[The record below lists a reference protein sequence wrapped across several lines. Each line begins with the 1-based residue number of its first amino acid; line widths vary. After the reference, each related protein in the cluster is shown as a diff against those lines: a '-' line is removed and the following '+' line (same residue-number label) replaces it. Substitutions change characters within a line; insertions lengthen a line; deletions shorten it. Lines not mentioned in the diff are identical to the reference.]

1 MQAVSRALVCL
12 AFAPLFGVSMAAAQG
27 VVRLQLDIDAPA
39 AVRPLLELHLDI
51 ASASEPDEAERVRLV
66 RDLRKQA
73 ADLLATEGYFSPAID
88 AAFGDGGRLRLVV
101 DPGARAT
108 VRAVHLE
115 FRGDIAQGNGPR
127 AARLA
132 ALRATWPL
140 AEGQAF
146 RQAQW
151 AEAKQATL
159 QGLLAEDYAAA
170 RIEDS
175 RAEVDPASGTVALRV
190 VYDSGPAFTLG
201 EIEVEGLERYPRT
214 LVDRYSRIEP
224 GARYSQDVL
233 LELQRN
239 LQNTPYF
246 ASVAVDVDADP
257 AHPHAV
263 PIRVRVA
270 EARAKRLSFGA
281 GYSTN
286 YGPRGEVTWRDANIL
301 DRGWQ
306 LSSGF
311 RIDRLG
317 HLAFADIHLPP
328 SGGDYR
334 DSFGVL
340 TETNDNQ
347 GLKTM
352 RHGVGVVR
360 ARVKGKIET
369 RLSLNFERERRSV
382 DAGETSQLNAL
393 VLNYGWTHRDVD
405 NLLDPRDG
413 LVFHVQL
420 GGATRLL
427 LSDQNFVRGLLRV
440 QKYWPLFERDMLTVR
455 AEAGWVAARS
465 REGVTSDFLFR
476 AGGAQSVRGYA
487 YQSLGVREGN
497 ATVGGRYM
505 TTASVEY
512 VRWFTNEWGGAVF
525 ADAGNATDNPGDL
538 RHLARGYGL
547 GARWRSPAGPLALD
561 LAYGQR
567 DRKLRPVLSIAIA
580 F

>member
-1 MQAVSRALVCL
+1 MLVL
-12 AFAPLFGVSMAAAQG
+12 AFALAPVPGASQAAAQG
-27 VVRLQLDIDAPA
+27 VVRPQLDIDAPA
-39 AVRPLLELHLDI
+39 AVRPLLERHLDL
-51 ASASEPDEAERVRLV
+51 SSSGTPDEAERVRLL

-88 AAFGDGGRLRLVV
+88 AAFGDGAGLRLTV
-101 DPGARAT
+101 DPGLRAT
-108 VRAVHLE
+108 VRSVQLE
-115 FRGDIAQGNGPR
+115 FRGDIAQAGEAR
-127 AARLA
+127 AARVA
-132 ALRATWPL
+132 ALRAAWPL

-146 RQAQW
+146 RQALW

-159 QGLLAEDYAAA
+159 QNLLAEDYAAA
-170 RIEDS
+170 RIDDS
-175 RAEVDPASGTVALRV
+175 RAEVDPASGAVALHV

-201 EIEVEGLERYPRT
+201 EVEVEGLDSYPRT
-214 LVDRYSRIEP
+214 LVERYSKLEP
-224 GARYSQDVL
+224 GARYSQDKL
-233 LELQRN
+233 LELQRD

-257 AHPHAV
+257 EHPLAV

-328 SGGDYR
+328 GGGDYR

-340 TETNDNQ
+340 AETNDNQ
-347 GLKTM
+347 GLKST
-352 RHGVGVVR
+352 RHGVGAVR

-393 VLNYGWTHRDVD
+393 VLNYAWTQRDVD
-405 NLLDPRDG
+405 NPLDPRDG
-413 LVFHVQL
+413 LVLHAQL

-427 LSDQNFVRGLLRV
+427 LSDQNFLRGVLRV
-440 QKYWPLFERDMLTVR
+440 QKYWPVFERDMLTVR
-455 AEAGWVAARS
+455 AEVGWVAARS
-465 REGVTSDFLFR
+465 RDGVPSDFLFR

-487 YQSLGVREGN
+487 YQSLGVREGT

-512 VRWFTNEWGGAVF
+512 VRWFTGEWGGAVF
-525 ADAGNATDNPGDL
+525 ADAGSATDNPGDL

-567 DRKLRPVLSIAIA
+567 ERKVRPVLSIAIA

>member
-1 MQAVSRALVCL
+1 M
-12 AFAPLFGVSMAAAQG
+12 
-27 VVRLQLDIDAPA
+27 
-39 AVRPLLELHLDI
+39 
-51 ASASEPDEAERVRLV
+51 
-66 RDLRKQA
+66 
-73 ADLLATEGYFSPAID
+73 
-88 AAFGDGGRLRLVV
+88 
-101 DPGARAT
+101 
-108 VRAVHLE
+108 
-115 FRGDIAQGNGPR
+115 
-127 AARLA
+127 
-132 ALRATWPL
+132 
-140 AEGQAF
+140 
-146 RQAQW
+146 
-151 AEAKQATL
+151 
-159 QGLLAEDYAAA
+159 
-170 RIEDS
+170 
-175 RAEVDPASGTVALRV
+175 

-239 LQNTPYF
+239 LQNTPDF
-246 ASVAVDVDADP
+246 ASGRLDVDADP

-382 DAGETSQLNAL
+382 HAGETSQLNAL

-440 QKYWPLFERDMLTVR
+440 QKICAIERDMLTVR

-465 REGVTSDFLFR
+465 REGVPSDFLFCL
-476 AGGAQSVRGYA
+476 AESVRGYA
-487 YQSLGVREGN
+487 YHRASRARRQRHRRRALHDNGKRRIRALVSPTNGAGRCSPTPAMRRTIPAIC
-497 ATVGGRYM
+497 ATWRARLRPRRALAQPGR
-505 TTASVEY
+505 AACP
-512 VRWFTNEWGGAVF
+512 RLRLRPARPQAAPRAVDRHRF
-525 ADAGNATDNPGDL
+525 LSTGHAAAGQRKRTPRNPV
-538 RHLARGYGL
+538 YGL
-547 GARWRSPAGPLALD
+547 RRPPGPPRAAVRFAASPYCWSPPWPSVCRCSRSRG
-561 LAYGQR
+561 
-567 DRKLRPVLSIAIA
+567 
-580 F
+580 